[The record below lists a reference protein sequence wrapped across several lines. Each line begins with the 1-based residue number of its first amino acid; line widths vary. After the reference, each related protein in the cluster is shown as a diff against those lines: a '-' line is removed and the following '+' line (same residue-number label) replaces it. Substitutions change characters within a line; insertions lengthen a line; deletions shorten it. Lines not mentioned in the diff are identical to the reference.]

1 MSYFNE
7 IYNDPELNAR
17 ANGMLDKYCA
27 LADEIFAAVRANF

>member
-1 MSYFNE
+1 MKNRE
-7 IYNDPELNAR
+7 KAEELNAR